1 MSVIHHFNLAAAD
14 LNLLVVFDAL
24 MNEQH
29 LTRAAEKIGLSQPAT
44 SNALARLRK
53 LMNYP
58 AHHSDGRGFRLFFT
72 PSCCIEPVCLRVFVV
87 ELGDSES
94 KEARS
99 VPLAQIRLTWAALTS
114 RS

>member
-58 AHHSDGRGFRLFFT
+58 AHHSDGRGFKRFNAPTCLIL
-72 PSCCIEPVCLRVFVV
+72 PHEIEVDDSALREDNSC
-87 ELGDSES
+87 
-94 KEARS
+94 
-99 VPLAQIRLTWAALTS
+99 PLAQIKLT
-114 RS
+114 